1 MTIYGYAKV
10 PPTTR
15 AGVLEELG
23 WWLRWYGC
31 THVITDV
38 GHGKRRTPGWQ
49 ALLDRVEAE
58 DTVFLL
64 VLSTEVAKSA
74 LDSLMGR
81 GVTVHF
87 LPSPLA
93 NAS

>member
-10 PPTTR
+10 PPDTR

-38 GHGKRRTPGWQ
+38 GQGRKLTPGWK
-49 ALLDRVEAE
+49 ALMDRVKPD

-64 VLSTEVAKSA
+64 VLSTQVARDA
-74 LDSLMGR
+74 LDNLMGR
-81 GVTVHF
+81 GATVHF

>member
-1 MTIYGYAKV
+1 MTTYGYAKV
-10 PPTTR
+10 PPKTP

-38 GHGKRRTPGWQ
+38 GQGGKLTPGWR
-49 ALLDRVEAE
+49 ALLERVQNG
-58 DTVFLL
+58 DTVMLL
-64 VLSTEVAKSA
+64 VLSTRAARDV
-74 LDSLMGR
+74 LDSLIGKE
-81 GVTVHF
+81 VTVHF